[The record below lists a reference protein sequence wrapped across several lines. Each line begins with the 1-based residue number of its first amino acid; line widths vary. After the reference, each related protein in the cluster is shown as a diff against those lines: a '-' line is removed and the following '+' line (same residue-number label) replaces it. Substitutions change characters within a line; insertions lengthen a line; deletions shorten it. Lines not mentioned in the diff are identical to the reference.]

1 MDAQR
6 ALMGVWDNTTPVH
19 ATAKAA
25 SIDPYYF
32 MLDALEKS
40 AFDMSAAM
48 NGLRVAGLPALGGA
62 LGGAVAG
69 GFGVDPLTGEVLG
82 AALGATPAVVRAIR
96 AKRAAT
102 LAVPDAPKVA
112 SITPTQN
119 LKQTQEAEQVKK
131 KVSPAK
137 AAIGGTALSI
147 GSGAGGLAL
156 HPLLISSGPAESAL
170 PGSSELFE
178 AVKAKSQVPI
188 LEGRAVPDNAFF
200 VPNVPDPNRFKL
212 LPKSLRET
220 VRRALDQTPLGTM
233 RRHALEANVDPSKPF
248 VYLYPDLKQPSI
260 LAHELGHSDLH
271 HGLGRLLQNKGT
283 MIGGNLGRSLAGI
296 GGLTAGLASD
306 DPTVQALG
314 ASAGTAAML
323 PMLGF
328 EGLASMKGMGRLRD
342 AGATPEQLAMAAKR
356 LRMAYG
362 TYGLAALGALGSG
375 VAGMGIGS
383 AIRGVRKTRAS
394 RSAEPAKVASL
405 TPAQR
410 LKQTQEV
417 GQVKEIEPK
426 DTPKLTKFKPIGIK
440 LAFTESEFSGGL
452 GPYAPFISR
461 GYSFQ
466 SSLPGNPNKYA
477 GPDPEEEEGDP
488 EHFPSKDEKS
498 ASLWKAA
505 HFACSAV
512 GAWEERQR
520 QG

>member
-1 MDAQR
+1 MPQWIHNRAEHLLAKNPSMDKSTAFAIATQQSHAKGKSPKSYGTKQGRREAKAKYNQPKRKYEGKANPGKLESPKMAEALAQQLIRAGRLLPEEVIAPQIRAGEQRFAQHMTSKLSPRARAMFSETPMGRAGTPPAMMAQLAGTSDMDAQR

-40 AFDMSAAM
+40 AFDMSAAL
-48 NGLRVAGLPALGGA
+48 NGLRVAGMPALGGA

-82 AALGATPAVVRAIR
+82 AALGATPALVKALR
-96 AKRAAT
+96 AKRTPA
-102 LAVPDAPKVA
+102 LAVPDAP
-112 SITPTQN
+112 
-119 LKQTQEAEQVKK
+119 
-131 KVSPAK
+131 
-137 AAIGGTALSI
+137 
-147 GSGAGGLAL
+147 
-156 HPLLISSGPAESAL
+156 
-170 PGSSELFE
+170 
-178 AVKAKSQVPI
+178 
-188 LEGRAVPDNAFF
+188 
-200 VPNVPDPNRFKL
+200 
-212 LPKSLRET
+212 
-220 VRRALDQTPLGTM
+220 
-233 RRHALEANVDPSKPF
+233 
-248 VYLYPDLKQPSI
+248 
-260 LAHELGHSDLH
+260 
-271 HGLGRLLQNKGT
+271 
-283 MIGGNLGRSLAGI
+283 
-296 GGLTAGLASD
+296 
-306 DPTVQALG
+306 
-314 ASAGTAAML
+314 
-323 PMLGF
+323 
-328 EGLASMKGMGRLRD
+328 
-342 AGATPEQLAMAAKR
+342 
-356 LRMAYG
+356 
-362 TYGLAALGALGSG
+362 
-375 VAGMGIGS
+375 
-383 AIRGVRKTRAS
+383 
-394 RSAEPAKVASL
+394 KVASL

-452 GPYAPFISR
+452 GPYAPLISR

-488 EHFPSKDEKS
+488 EHFPAKDEKK

>member
-1 MDAQR
+1 MPAWIHDRAEHILSKNPSMPKSMAFGLATQQSHAKGKSPKGYGTKQGRREAKAKYNQPKRKYEGKANPGKLESPKMAEALAQQLIRAGRLLPEEVIAPQIRAGEQRFAQHMASKLSPRAHAMLSETPMGRAGTPPAMMAQLAGTSDMDAQR

-40 AFDMSAAM
+40 AFDMSAAL
-48 NGLRVAGLPALGGA
+48 NGLRVAGMPALGGA

-82 AALGATPAVVRAIR
+82 AALGATPALVKALR
-96 AKRAAT
+96 AKRTAT
-102 LAVPDAPKVA
+102 LAVPD
-112 SITPTQN
+112 
-119 LKQTQEAEQVKK
+119 
-131 KVSPAK
+131 
-137 AAIGGTALSI
+137 
-147 GSGAGGLAL
+147 
-156 HPLLISSGPAESAL
+156 
-170 PGSSELFE
+170 
-178 AVKAKSQVPI
+178 VP
-188 LEGRAVPDNAFF
+188 
-200 VPNVPDPNRFKL
+200 
-212 LPKSLRET
+212 
-220 VRRALDQTPLGTM
+220 
-233 RRHALEANVDPSKPF
+233 
-248 VYLYPDLKQPSI
+248 
-260 LAHELGHSDLH
+260 
-271 HGLGRLLQNKGT
+271 
-283 MIGGNLGRSLAGI
+283 
-296 GGLTAGLASD
+296 
-306 DPTVQALG
+306 
-314 ASAGTAAML
+314 
-323 PMLGF
+323 
-328 EGLASMKGMGRLRD
+328 
-342 AGATPEQLAMAAKR
+342 
-356 LRMAYG
+356 
-362 TYGLAALGALGSG
+362 
-375 VAGMGIGS
+375 
-383 AIRGVRKTRAS
+383 
-394 RSAEPAKVASL
+394 KVASL

-417 GQVKEIEPK
+417 GQMKETEPK
-426 DTPKLTKFKPIGIK
+426 DVAKLTKFKPIGIK